1 MKEHEADIT
10 PYWQADVE
18 IGEAS
23 FQGRPTP
30 VYLRVHESHEHYS
43 HRTDLIPLHH
53 PYGTR
58 TYIHARP
65 YILIPHI
72 TLTAELF
79 AAPTPDGAMGEVVAS
94 HWEGTRSQEIG
105 NAQAW
110 YYPPDHL
117 LILWECYL
125 FEGCRKDIPA
135 QDSALALLWTGFER
149 VLLEHAP
156 EVQRI
161 VTPAWEPIYDTALWQ
176 EFLSMQS
183 YQPID
188 TRAFAKDLVTP
199 SAS

>member
-1 MKEHEADIT
+1 MKERETDT
-10 PYWQADVE
+10 VPYWQADVE
-18 IGEAS
+18 VGEVS
-23 FQGRPTP
+23 FQGKPTP
-30 VYLRVHESHEHYS
+30 VHLRVHESHERYS
-43 HRTDLIPLHH
+43 HRTDLIPLHQSH
-53 PYGTR
+53 GTR

-65 YILIPHI
+65 YILVPHI

-79 AAPTPDGAMGEVVAS
+79 AAPAPDGAIGEVIAS
-94 HWEGTRSQEIG
+94 HWEGMRSQEIG

-125 FEGCRKDIPA
+125 FEWCRQDTPA
-135 QDSALALLWTGFER
+135 QDPTLSSLWAGFER

-161 VTPAWEPIYDTALWQ
+161 VTPAWEPIYDTPLWQ
-176 EFLSMQS
+176 EFLRTQG

-188 TRAFAKDLVTP
+188 KHAFVKDVVTP
-199 SAS
+199 